1 MGQHGRHAADH
12 ADSAASAQSRP
23 EPKRPR
29 ILVLGGSTEGFAAAE
44 ALSAAGYEVI
54 SSFAGRTRTRRSA
67 VGEERV
73 GGFGGAKGLGA
84 YLAVEDIAAVV
95 DALHPFASKMKG
107 NAGAACADTGTPI
120 VHIDRSQWRREPGD
134 DWRIVSDVEA
144 AAAATPAT
152 DGVCLLTI
160 GRQHIKAFEKRK
172 DLELLIRVIDPPE
185 KPFRHK
191 RATFLAQ
198 RGPFAL
204 EAERALFE
212 AHNVTCLVAKNSGSH
227 AAEAKL
233 IVARERGIPVVLV
246 DRPVAPQGPTVADVE
261 QAVAEVRRL
270 LAEAAAC

>member
-12 ADSAASAQSRP
+12 ADFAAVAQSRP
-23 EPKRPR
+23 EPGRPR

-44 ALSAAGYEVI
+44 ALTAAGYEVI
-54 SSFAGRTRTRRSA
+54 SSFAGRTKTRRSA

-73 GGFGGAKGLGA
+73 GSFGGAKGLGA
-84 YLAVEDIAAVV
+84 YLAVENIAAVV
-95 DALHPFASKMKG
+95 DALHPFASKMKA
-107 NAGAACADTGTPI
+107 NAGIACADTGTPI
-120 VHIDRSQWRREPGD
+120 VHIDRPQWRREPGD
-134 DWRIVSDVEA
+134 DWRIVSDVAA

-152 DGVCLLTI
+152 AGVCLLTI

-185 KPFRHK
+185 RPFRHK

-204 EAERALFE
+204 EAERALFAE
-212 AHNVTCLVAKNSGSH
+212 RNVTCLVAKNSGSH

-233 IVARERGIPVVLV
+233 IVARERGIPVVIV
-246 DRPVAPQGPTVADVE
+246 DRPVAPDSPTVADVDL
-261 QAVAEVRRL
+261 AVAEVGRM
-270 LAEAAAC
+270 LAEAGAC